1 MKTVI
6 IHSIFLGIVASPCA
20 LGQSYTNYLRQFQL
34 PEGVVYSASDAVEA
48 KGSQL
53 SKLAIPKGGARFDLW
68 VVDSSVTPWAETL
81 IKSATVGVFIP
92 SVQIVIDT
100 LDSSGKDIAA
110 SNLIPVNKLG
120 ARRRTRADKPITVY
134 VTTSGLQS
142 GASDPAASKSVTY
155 SHYVQSY
162 GEGDSALNPAQAT
175 KLTQSSITTNT
186 TQTFFYPFPQV
197 PLVPGSKF
205 SKLRGEERF
214 SVYTLDDYQKKSY
227 ELASQTV
234 NVWPVADGK
243 ITGIPKKIRGVV
255 PPITFTYNDIYPDSN
270 VSARCYPGSYVAG
283 KLGEL
288 MVGCGRLNS
297 DLEKPLRNFSITVSS
312 LDSYFPTEGD
322 WTIILVTTS
331 APYGTE
337 PLLDPDGEI
346 AKVTFEIRRTLEVNG
361 TLTTS
366 E

>member
-1 MKTVI
+1 
-6 IHSIFLGIVASPCA
+6 
-20 LGQSYTNYLRQFQL
+20 
-34 PEGVVYSASDAVEA
+34 
-48 KGSQL
+48 
-53 SKLAIPKGGARFDLW
+53 
-68 VVDSSVTPWAETL
+68 L

-186 TQTFFYPFPQV
+186 TQPFVYILPQV

-243 ITGIPKKIRGVV
+243 ITGITEGQKIRGVV
-255 PPITFTYNDIYPDSN
+255 PPITFTYNDIYPDSD

-288 MVGCGRLNS
+288 MVGCGRPNS
-297 DLEKPLRNFSITVSS
+297 DLEKPMPNFSIKVSS

-331 APYGTE
+331 APYGIE
-337 PLLDPDGEI
+337 PLKDPEDGEI
-346 AKVTFEIRRTLEVNG
+346 EAVTFEIRRTLEVNG